1 LPTPH
6 VVDEPPEF
14 LEANIRYVASWLEA
28 EGRSSSCPRRKENWK
43 AKKSL
48 SSFCAIVV
56 LWRRRGPPQYDE
68 PDLFG
73 VLPSFSM
80 PLPPPV
86 VFSLLPSPLFLLS
99 VLPVIASFPSGALP
113 LPLPFVL

>member
-14 LEANIRYVASWLEA
+14 LEANIGYVASWLEA

-99 VLPVIASFPSGALP
+99 ALPVIASFPSGALP